1 MKTGS
6 SDLIKKKLPR
16 RRGGEESNPYHKLK
30 RGREIFSILLD
41 FVGVISQIMS
51 YIHDVAL

>member
-6 SDLIKKKLPR
+6 SDLNLKKNPR

-30 RGREIFSILLD
+30 RGREIFPILLD
-41 FVGVISQIMS
+41 FVGAISQIMS
-51 YIHDVAL
+51 YIHDAAL